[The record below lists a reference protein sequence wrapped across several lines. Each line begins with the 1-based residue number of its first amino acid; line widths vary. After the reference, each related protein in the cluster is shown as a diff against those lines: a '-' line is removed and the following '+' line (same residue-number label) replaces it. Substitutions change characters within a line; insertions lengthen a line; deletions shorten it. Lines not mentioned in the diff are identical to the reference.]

1 MMKHTFGVALA
12 AFCIGCLSA
21 AQGDVLGEAKYLWNF
36 DRDITGD
43 GDLQIEEVRDA
54 RHWGSTNLSGYAGT
68 WLPNSIKTNGID
80 KVGPQWRTGTVIQPT
95 RGITSEGTYLHFS
108 VGTNTV
114 ANADGTCVTNVS
126 GCGIEYNTGA
136 ITGSVTVL
144 LRLRVDTFDAWC
156 NAEDFVWVVDNGEN
170 WHDDAKQATGSN
182 FGFYAEKSVKG
193 RGRPS
198 VMVGK
203 NELRMKASVKT
214 NVWYDIGISLRDTG
228 DGGAEAFFMIRDPD
242 APKAVNDGKGY
253 TTKGV
258 VFERIPL
265 SAKSGAFMNEANAKS
280 FIRIGGEEI
289 GYVGKKNGSNTR
301 KCFAGDI
308 QRIVMWDRALTT
320 NELVEAAL
328 QTSSLFKIGYE
339 DGANGEFGRVDE
351 IVKPYDVD
359 RAPFHEMPQTLSAAH
374 PVAELVFTPYSKS
387 AAGLG
392 HMMRIKAAAGEEGT
406 TVLRVS
412 VNGHV
417 ADTLALSAGKEKW
430 FYVKPGWLNE
440 TANAIRIERLATS
453 TATSFNFD
461 VVEMSGSWQISETG
475 NGNNDMSHE
484 DGVPDVFYVGDWNFH
499 GMQRGVSTGR
509 SRVAIRFQMPAA
521 LALRHAF
528 TYSGVCTAID
538 SSGEKNYLV
547 LTNSVANGGLG
558 YPYRKWPLNVAVNG
572 HEYVTEKCIGNGEG
586 WSFTIPKGT
595 LNAGWNEVTVKLA
608 VPADKAACWTCFDY
622 LRFEIE
628 PNPSHTLLIFR

>member
-1 MMKHTFGVALA
+1 MMKRTFGVALA

-21 AQGDVLGEAKYLWNF
+21 AQGDVLGEAKYLWDF
-36 DRDITGD
+36 DCDITGD

-68 WLPNSIKTNGID
+68 WLPASIKTNGID
-80 KVGPQWRTGTVIQPT
+80 KVGPQWRTGTVIQPM
-95 RGITSEGTYLHFS
+95 RGITSEGTYLHFA
-108 VGTNTV
+108 VGTNIV
-114 ANADGTCVTNVS
+114 ANADGTCMTNVS
-126 GCGIEYNTGA
+126 GCGIEYNVGA

-144 LRLRVDTFDAWC
+144 FRLRVDALDAWC
-156 NAEDFVWVVDNGEN
+156 DAEDMIWVVDNGEFWQN
-170 WHDDAKQATGSN
+170 DAEKASGSN
-182 FGFYAEKSVKG
+182 FGFNADKYVKG
-193 RGRPS
+193 RGYPL
-198 VMVGK
+198 VMFGK
-203 NELRMKASVKT
+203 HALNMGTSIKT

-242 APKAVNDGKGY
+242 APNAANSAKEY
-253 TTKGV
+253 MTKGV
-258 VFERIPL
+258 VFERKTL
-265 SAKSGAFMNEANAKS
+265 SAGSGAFMNEANAGR
-280 FIRIGGEEI
+280 FIRIGGEDI
-289 GYVGKKNGSNTR
+289 GRVGTKGSNT
-301 KCFAGDI
+301 KKSFAGDI

-320 NELVEAAL
+320 NELIEAAL

-359 RAPFHEMPQTLSAAH
+359 RAPFREMPQTLSAAH
-374 PVAELVFTPYSKS
+374 PVAELAFTPYSRS
-387 AAGLG
+387 VAALG
-392 HMMRIKAAAGEEGT
+392 HMMRIKAASGAAGT

-417 ADTLALSAGKEKW
+417 ADTLVLSAGKEKW
-430 FYVKPGWLNE
+430 FYVKPGWLKA
-440 TANAIRIERLATS
+440 TANVIQIERLATS
-453 TATSFNFD
+453 TAESFNFD
-461 VVEMSGSWQISETG
+461 VVEMSGSWQVSETG

-484 DGVPDVFYVGDWNFH
+484 DSVPGVFYVGDWNFH
-499 GMQRGVSTGR
+499 GMQRGVSTG
-509 SRVAIRFQMPAA
+509 SSKVAIRFQMPAA

-528 TYSGVCTAID
+528 TYSGVCTAV
-538 SSGEKNYLV
+538 SSSNGENYLT
-547 LTNSVANGGLG
+547 LTNSAANGGLG

-572 HEYVTEKCIGNGEG
+572 REYVTGEYIGDGEG

-595 LNAGWNEVTVKLA
+595 LNAGWNEVTMELA

-622 LRFEIE
+622 LRLEVE